1 MSIMIVG
8 LSHRTAPISLL
19 ERTTL
24 TAGTAAD
31 LVTGL
36 CRGEHVAEAIAL
48 VTCNRLE
55 VYAEVSKFHGG
66 IGEIGA
72 GLSEAT
78 GVPLE
83 ELTDH
88 LYVHYENAAVAHLF
102 GVTCGLDS
110 MAVGEQQI
118 LGQVRTALRTAQTA
132 GSAGRTIGHLVQNAL
147 RVGKRVHSETA
158 LDQAAPSLVEAGLH
172 RAAEVL
178 GPLSELNVLVLGAG
192 AMSGLSV
199 ASAHR
204 AQVASVSVC
213 SRTLS
218 RARRLAE
225 SVDGT
230 PVPIEELPTAL
241 AAADLVIACAGAT
254 GYLVTRSA
262 AEQAAA
268 ARGGRP
274 QVYVDLAL
282 PRDVQ
287 PEIAEL
293 PGAEVFDLE
302 ELGRILTDGGMTED
316 LAQAREMVEAEVSL
330 YLADQRAKEVAP
342 TVVALR
348 AMARSV
354 METELE
360 RLSGRLDGLDPD
372 VFAELEQTVHRVV
385 EKLLHQPTV
394 RVKELAAAPGGDSY
408 AEALRLLFNLGHDPQ
423 DKATVPGELAA
434 GVEFAVTLD
443 GESPVNKLSAAL
455 GRSGGPA

>member
-8 LSHRTAPISLL
+8 LSHRTAPIALL

-24 TAGTAAD
+24 TTESASG
-31 LVTGL
+31 LVASL

-55 VYAEVSKFHGG
+55 VYADVSKFHGG

-72 GLSEAT
+72 GLAEAT
-78 GVPLE
+78 GVPLG
-83 ELTDH
+83 ELTEH

-102 GVTCGLDS
+102 QVTCGLDS

-118 LGQVRTALRTAQTA
+118 LGQVRTALRAAQAT

-147 RVGKRVHSETA
+147 RVGKRVHSETL
-158 LDQAAPSLVEAGLH
+158 LDKAAPSLVEAGL
-172 RAAEVL
+172 RQAAEEL
-178 GPLSELNVLVLGAG
+178 GPLGGLDVLVLGAG

-204 AQVASVSVC
+204 AQVASISVC
-213 SRTLS
+213 SRTLP

-230 PVPIEELPTAL
+230 PVPLEQLPQAL

-254 GYLVTRSA
+254 GYLVTRDA
-262 AEQAAA
+262 AELALKT
-268 ARGGRP
+268 REGRP
-274 QVYVDLAL
+274 QAYIDLAL
-282 PRDVQ
+282 PRDVE
-287 PEIAEL
+287 PEVAAL
-293 PGAEVFDLE
+293 PGAYVFDLE
-302 ELGRILTDGGMTED
+302 HLGRILTAEGLSED
-316 LAQAREMVEAEVSL
+316 LAEARSMVENEVAL

-354 METELE
+354 MEAELE

-394 RVKELAAAPGGDSY
+394 RVKELAAAPGGDTY
-408 AEALRLLFNLGHDPQ
+408 AEALRLLFNLGPAPAA
-423 DKATVPGELAA
+423 KAGDLPGVELA
-434 GVEFAVTLD
+434 VQLEQDSLTD
-443 GESPVNKLSAAL
+443 LSALL
-455 GRSGGPA
+455 GRTGGAS

>member
-8 LSHRTAPISLL
+8 LSHRTAPIGLL

-24 TAGTAAD
+24 TADGAGE
-31 LVTGL
+31 LVAGL
-36 CRGEHVAEAIAL
+36 CRGDHVAEAIAL

-72 GLSEAT
+72 GLAAAT
-78 GVPLE
+78 GVPLD
-83 ELTDH
+83 ELTEH

-102 GVTCGLDS
+102 QVTCGLDS

-118 LGQVRTALRTAQTA
+118 LGQVRVALRSAQAT

-147 RVGKRVHSETA
+147 RVGKRVHSETL
-158 LDQAAPSLVEAGLH
+158 LDKAAPSLVDAGLR
-172 RAAEVL
+172 RAADEL
-178 GPLSELNVLVLGAG
+178 GPLSDLNVLVLGAG

-204 AQVASVSVC
+204 ARVGSIAVC
-213 SRTLS
+213 SRTLA
-218 RARRLAE
+218 RAQRLAE

-230 PVPIEELPTAL
+230 PVPLEHLQSAL
-241 AAADLVIACAGAT
+241 ADADLVIACAGAT
-254 GYLVTRSA
+254 GYLVRREA
-262 AEQAAA
+262 AELALT

-274 QVYVDLAL
+274 QVYIDLAL
-282 PRDVQ
+282 PRDVE
-287 PEIAEL
+287 PGIAEIAR
-293 PGAEVFDLE
+293 VFDLE
-302 ELGRILTDGGMTED
+302 HLGQILTAEGLAED
-316 LAQAREMVEAEVSL
+316 LAEARAMVEDEVAT

-354 METELE
+354 MESELG

-394 RVKELAAAPGGDSY
+394 RVKELAAAPGGDTY
-408 AEALRLLFNLGHDPQ
+408 AEALRLLFNLGPAPET
-423 DKATVPGELAA
+423 KAGELP
-434 GVEFAVTLD
+434 GVELAVTLEQD
-443 GESPVNKLSAAL
+443 SMTDLSALL
-455 GRSGGPA
+455 GHTGGAS

>member
-24 TAGTAAD
+24 TAEAASG
-31 LVTGL
+31 LVAGL
-36 CRGEHVAEAIAL
+36 CRGDHVAEAIAL

-55 VYAEVSKFHGG
+55 VYADVSKFHGG

-72 GLSEAT
+72 GLAEAT
-78 GVPLE
+78 GVPLA
-83 ELTDH
+83 ELTEH

-102 GVTCGLDS
+102 QVTCGLDS

-118 LGQVRTALRTAQTA
+118 LGQVRVALRAAQAA

-147 RVGKRVHSETA
+147 RVGKRVHSETT
-158 LDQAAPSLVEAGLH
+158 LDRAAPSLVDAGL
-172 RAAEVL
+172 RKAAEVL
-178 GPLSELNVLVLGAG
+178 GPLPGLNVLVLGAG

-204 AQVASVSVC
+204 AQAGSIAVC
-213 SRTLS
+213 SRTLP

-230 PVPIEELPTAL
+230 PVPLENLQNAL
-241 AAADLVIACAGAT
+241 AAADLVIACAGAG
-254 GYLVTRSA
+254 GYLVDLDA
-262 AEQAAA
+262 AGRAAA

-287 PEIAEL
+287 PEIAGL
-293 PGAEVFDLE
+293 PSTRVFDLE
-302 ELGRILTDGGMTED
+302 HLGQILTAGGLSED
-316 LAQAREMVEAEVSL
+316 LAEARSMVEDEVAL

-354 METELE
+354 MEAELG

-394 RVKELAAAPGGDSY
+394 RVKELAAAPGGDTY
-408 AEALRLLFNLGHDPQ
+408 AEALRLLFNLGPAPEP
-423 DKATVPGELAA
+423 KAGELP
-434 GVEFAVTLD
+434 GVELAVQLEQD
-443 GESPVNKLSAAL
+443 SMSDLSALL
-455 GRSGGPA
+455 GRTGGAS

>member
-24 TAGTAAD
+24 SAEAAAD
-31 LVTGL
+31 LVARL

-72 GLSEAT
+72 ALAEAT
-78 GVPLE
+78 GVPLT
-83 ELTDH
+83 ELTEH

-102 GVTCGLDS
+102 QVTCGLDS

-118 LGQVRTALRTAQTA
+118 LGQVRVALRSAQA
-132 GSAGRTIGHLVQNAL
+132 SGSAGRTIGHLVQNAL
-147 RVGKRVHSETA
+147 RVGKRVHSETL
-158 LDQAAPSLVEAGLH
+158 LDKAAPSLVEAGL
-172 RAAEVL
+172 RQAAELL
-178 GPLSELNVLVLGAG
+178 GPLSGVNVLVLGAG
-192 AMSGLSV
+192 SMSGLSV

-204 AQVASVSVC
+204 AEVASIAVC
-213 SRTLS
+213 SRTLP

-225 SVDGT
+225 SVGGL
-230 PVPIEELPTAL
+230 PVPVEQLESAL

-254 GYLVTRSA
+254 GYLVGHAA
-262 AEQAAA
+262 AERAAQTRA
-268 ARGGRP
+268 GRP

-282 PRDVQ
+282 PRDVD
-287 PEIAEL
+287 PEIAGL
-293 PGAEVFDLE
+293 PSTQVYDLE
-302 ELGRILTDGGMTED
+302 QLGRILTAEGLSED
-316 LAQAREMVEAEVSL
+316 LAEARAMVEAEVAL

-348 AMARSV
+348 SMARSV
-354 METELE
+354 MQAELD

-372 VFAELEQTVHRVV
+372 VYAELEQTVHRVV
-385 EKLLHQPTV
+385 EKLLHAPTV
-394 RVKELAAAPGGDSY
+394 RVKELAAAPGGDTY
-408 AEALRLLFNLGHDPQ
+408 AEALRLLFNLGPAPETK
-423 DKATVPGELAA
+423 KAGDLPGVELA
-434 GVEFAVTLD
+434 VQLEQDSLTD
-443 GESPVNKLSAAL
+443 LSALL
-455 GRSGGPA
+455 GRTGGAS